1 MIQVENIVLP
11 NKPLSNF
18 EIKDAVKRL
27 V

>member
-11 NKPLSNF
+11 NKPLSSF